1 MQVSRASPLPPEGRK
16 ECMGHRRYF
25 IRKDPENAG
34 MTKEWIEM
42 DGEEFYRFLQTK
54 EAKGRRFIFLSN
66 NGDDECDEICME
78 ASNKDF
84 MNWKSSDNHQR
95 YYQKKSSGWEHTM
108 LSLSGY
114 VPSNDEEGLTL
125 EEVIVSNA
133 ELTEETVIRHM
144 EEEELYVA
152 ISKLMYYWESLKLQD
167 IGNVFGTTPQSIY
180 KRLVRIKR
188 ILKRFMKIRKF

>member
-1 MQVSRASPLPPEGRK
+1 
-16 ECMGHRRYF
+16 MGHRRYF

-144 EEEELYVA
+144 EEEELYGA
-152 ISKLMYYWESLKLQD
+152 ISKLSAKDRELLEMYYWESLKLQD
-167 IGNVFGTTPQSIY
+167 IGNIFGTTPQSIY

-188 ILKRFMKIRKF
+188 ILKRFMKRRKF

>member
-1 MQVSRASPLPPEGRK
+1 
-16 ECMGHRRYF
+16 
-25 IRKDPENAG
+25 
-34 MTKEWIEM
+34 
-42 DGEEFYRFLQTK
+42 
-54 EAKGRRFIFLSN
+54 
-66 NGDDECDEICME
+66 
-78 ASNKDF
+78 
-84 MNWKSSDNHQR
+84 
-95 YYQKKSSGWEHTM
+95 M

-152 ISKLMYYWESLKLQD
+152 ISKLPAKDRELLEMYYWESLKLQD

-188 ILKRFMKIRKF
+188 ILKRFMKRRKF

>member
-1 MQVSRASPLPPEGRK
+1 
-16 ECMGHRRYF
+16 
-25 IRKDPENAG
+25 
-34 MTKEWIEM
+34 
-42 DGEEFYRFLQTK
+42 
-54 EAKGRRFIFLSN
+54 
-66 NGDDECDEICME
+66 ME

-144 EEEELYVA
+144 EEEELYGA
-152 ISKLMYYWESLKLQD
+152 ISKLSAKDRELLEMYYWESLKLQD
-167 IGNVFGTTPQSIY
+167 IGNLFGTTPQSIY